1 MIAVKHNNSIGII
14 QNLKGFLDENGESL
28 IELMSEI
35 GIETLQV
42 LVNESSCHLLSKE
55 NAEKLLKM
63 VEGKLRITSL
73 WAGWHSGNSVW
84 NFVEGPSTLGIVP
97 EHTRAA
103 RMKELKA
110 DIDFANL
117 LGVKNVATHVGFIP
131 EQPCYAEYQG
141 VVDAV
146 AELADYCG
154 KYGMHFNFETGQE
167 TPVTLMRTIADIG
180 RENLGVNL
188 DPANL
193 IVYGRAN
200 PIDAI
205 DIYGNRIRSVH
216 VKDGNYPKDDYHKLG
231 KQVVVGEGT
240 VNFPVFLP
248 KLLDS
253 GYKGDLYIE
262 HEISG
267 RDEERIND
275 IKNTVKFIK
284 SLM

>member
-1 MIAVKHNNSIGII
+1 MKYTNSIGII
-14 QNLKGFLDENGESL
+14 QNLNGFFEGDGE
-28 IELMSEI
+28 ELVDLMVDT
-35 GIETLQV
+35 GIETIQV
-42 LVNESSCHLLSKE
+42 LINESSCHLMSEE

-63 VEGKLRITSL
+63 VDGKLRITSL
-73 WAGWHSGNSVW
+73 WAGWHSGVSVW

-103 RMKELKA
+103 RMAEIKK
-110 DIDFANL
+110 DIAFASYL
-117 LGVKNVATHVGFIP
+117 EVKDVASHVGFIP
-131 EQPCYAEYQG
+131 EQPCYPEYRG

-146 AELADYCG
+146 AEIADYCE

-167 TPVTLMRTIADIG
+167 TPVTLMRTMADTG
-180 RENLGVNL
+180 RDNLGVNL

-205 DIYGNRIRSVH
+205 DIYGDKIRGIH
-216 VKDGNYPKDDYHKLG
+216 VKDGNYPRGDYHRLG
-231 KQVVVGEGT
+231 KQVVVGEGA

-248 KLLDS
+248 KLLAS

-267 RDEERIND
+267 RDEERVND
-275 IKNTVKFIK
+275 IKKTVKFIK